1 MEIGHKIKKIREL
14 CNYTQEYMAEQLK
27 ISQEGYSKIEANR
40 TKVSLERV
48 EQIAKILKVDF
59 LDLLSFDEKVVFNN
73 VFHHQQDNNIVVG
86 QQTDTTKDLYE
97 RLLQE
102 LKLQIQHLQAE
113 ITFLRELLQDKNK

>member
-14 CNYTQEYMAEQLK
+14 RNYTQEYMADQLK

-48 EQIAKILKVDF
+48 EQIAKILKIDF
-59 LDLLSFDEKVVFNN
+59 FDLVSFDEKVVFNN

-86 QQTDTTKDLYE
+86 QQNDATKDLYE
-97 RLLQE
+97 RLFQE
-102 LKLQIQHLQAE
+102 LKLQIQHLQSE
-113 ITFLRELLQDKNK
+113 IAFLREQLQDKK

>member
-14 CNYTQEYMAEQLK
+14 RNYTQEYMAEQLK

-59 LDLLSFDEKVVFNN
+59 YDLLSFDEKVVFNN

-86 QQTDTTKDLYE
+86 QQNDATKDLYE
-97 RLLQE
+97 RLFQE
-102 LKLQIQHLQAE
+102 LKLQIQHLQSE
-113 ITFLRELLQDKNK
+113 IAFLREQLQDKNK